1 VVASAT
7 PATWDYHFDFGA
19 HPGLEGAAGF
29 GGSPNSGIDH
39 RIYEFKIPLNLL
51 GASPGD
57 TIGFASPIGPDS
69 IPYDANTGRHNI
81 WPAGAEIDDLSTVQ
95 PGEILVCPITSP
107 SWAPVFTK
115 IKAAVTDIGG
125 MTCHAAIVAREY
137 GLPAIVGT
145 GYATKAIKTG
155 DKLKVNADEG
165 VVTIER

>member
-1 VVASAT
+1 MYWPKEVKRRKEIFQKFREWAPT
-7 PATWDYHFDFGA
+7 PA
-19 HPGLEGAAGF
+19 
-29 GGSPNSGIDH
+29 
-39 RIYEFKIPLNLL
+39 L
-51 GASPGD
+51 GPTPETVTEPFTIMLWGVTTDTVKQWLAPAEKPEEITELRGMPASPGKVE
-57 TIGFASPIGPDS
+57 GPARV
-69 IPYDANTGRHNI
+69 ILQ
-81 WPAGAEIDDLSTVQ
+81 IDELSTVQ